1 MMIRTINLFII
12 FYYTYT
18 QDYHLPIP
26 ANIKETMQA
35 PEIAMYLV
43 SSFLFFDAQSNRF
56 LS

>member
-1 MMIRTINLFII
+1 MTRTINLFII